1 LWLAGVGG
9 VLTVGGVLAGA
20 TKRGYEGVCG
30 SPWAPSDPSNAID
43 QWVCKS
49 DLGSWASIAWTLVA
63 LGALLLLS
71 GLLLLVAHATAPAR
85 QAQVAPPPARAVS
98 SVGTELAELA
108 RLRDAG
114 ALTAE
119 EFEAA
124 KARVLG
130 SGPN

>member
-1 LWLAGVGG
+1 MAPS
-9 VLTVGGVLAGA
+9 A
-20 TKRGYEGVCG
+20 TNVHAIEAQEPRSLLHTHWSIAFDG

-114 ALTAE
+114 
-119 EFEAA
+119 
-124 KARVLG
+124 R
-130 SGPN
+130 